1 MKESDMALETLKGVE
16 EIGGFKVIDLNEA
29 RELPDFKTP
38 EGMFDWNKYDE
49 VRKQYPIGI
58 THSENMISFRI
69 QNGPIKEVGQNGCQ
83 LDTLIHTARI
93 MLQNMNEKFPCRQNE
108 LAIEGLND
116 ALGWLEERKWDREK
130 RGVEGT
136 SQA

>member
-1 MKESDMALETLKGVE
+1 MKESDMALETLKGLTQ
-16 EIGGFKVIDLNEA
+16 IGGFNIVRVKPPEMSWD
-29 RELPDFKTP
+29 DF
-38 EGMFDWNKYDE
+38 DRLRDE
-49 VRKQYPIGI
+49 FPINI
-58 THSENMISFRI
+58 TERMNTISFRI
-69 QNGPIKEVGQNGCQ
+69 QNGPVNEVGINGCQ
-83 LDTLIHTARI
+83 VDTLIHTARI
-93 MLQNMNEKFPCRQNE
+93 MIQNMNEKFPCRQNE

>member
-1 MKESDMALETLKGVE
+1 MALETLRGIE
-16 EIGGFKVIDLNEA
+16 EIGGYKVLVVRPRKEDGSLDWDLFDEMRKKHPIYIDHA
-29 RELPDFKTP
+29 
-38 EGMFDWNKYDE
+38 
-49 VRKQYPIGI
+49 V
-58 THSENMISFRI
+58 NMISFRI
-69 QNGPIKEVGQNGCQ
+69 QDGPIKEHGVNGCQ
-83 LDTLIHTARI
+83 VDTLIHTARI
-93 MLQNMNEKFPCRQNE
+93 MIQNMNEKFPCRQNE